1 MINNITN
8 KTKNKDVDI
17 SDYLQDEIKHN
28 TIEQTVTTT
37 HKNISNY
44 INIVDML
51 NNKALIDTLHVF
63 NPASLYK
70 KTYLPLDSRNTY
82 ANTNYKLSWYITNSQ
97 NIRTGFINV
106 RNKLRDIVCI
116 RLMNCFIYSPFI
128 FIRQISIPDTRQNY
142 STKRLAF
149 YINDFGANAATSVSG
164 INYHFLG
171 IVNER
176 KIRQNSLDPATLVLA
191 YRLNMEEQFN
201 FGKYEFHKP
210 VNLFDQITLSMSDL
224 DYQIPLSGSITI
236 DNCVVTS
243 VTPEGGTT
251 FTIRVTTKD
260 FYYPF
265 ISQDIYN
272 AYAPDVTTTDPITDA
287 AWIASVRSTNHILWY
302 APTTPIVALFNT
314 TTGSLPIGTV
324 SLTFIRIDIVTSL
337 TAELEVTY
345 IDSS

>member
-8 KTKNKDVDI
+8 KTKNKNVDI

-149 YINDFGANAATSVSG
+149 YINDLVQQILAENNHIVYTS
-164 INYHFLG
+164 
-171 IVNER
+171 
-176 KIRQNSLDPATLVLA
+176 KLA
-191 YRLNMEEQFN
+191 LN
-201 FGKYEFHKP
+201 
-210 VNLFDQITLSMSDL
+210 
-224 DYQIPLSGSITI
+224 
-236 DNCVVTS
+236 
-243 VTPEGGTT
+243 
-251 FTIRVTTKD
+251 R
-260 FYYPF
+260 
-265 ISQDIYN
+265 
-272 AYAPDVTTTDPITDA
+272 TTDLPSELQQYITDFVKLRG
-287 AWIASVRSTNHILWY
+287 I
-302 APTTPIVALFNT
+302 
-314 TTGSLPIGTV
+314 
-324 SLTFIRIDIVTSL
+324 
-337 TAELEVTY
+337 
-345 IDSS
+345 